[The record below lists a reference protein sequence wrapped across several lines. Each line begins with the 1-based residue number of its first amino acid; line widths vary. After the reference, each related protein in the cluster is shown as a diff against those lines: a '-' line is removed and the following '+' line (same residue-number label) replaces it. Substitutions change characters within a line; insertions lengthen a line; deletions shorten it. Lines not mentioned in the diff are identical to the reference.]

1 MSETFDCAKCSES
14 LYGRK
19 YIQTDNGP
27 YCVPCYDNTFAN
39 TCAECQQLIGHD
51 SRVRTGPDRAGNGR
65 RLAGGDKG
73 ASASAVLSRQELFYE
88 DRHFHEGCFRC
99 CRCQRSLADEPF
111 TCQDSELL
119 CNDCY
124 CSAFSSQ
131 CSACGETV
139 MPGTSPGALCM
150 WDWHAWH
157 LCRVLACARGCHAY
171 LIHT

>member
-1 MSETFDCAKCSES
+1 MPAPLPCS
-14 LYGRK
+14 L
-19 YIQTDNGP
+19 
-27 YCVPCYDNTFAN
+27 
-39 TCAECQQLIGHD
+39 
-51 SRVRTGPDRAGNGR
+51 
-65 RLAGGDKG
+65 
-73 ASASAVLSRQELFYE
+73 QELFYE

-139 MPGTSPGALCM
+139 MPGTSPGARRARAAQCLAIAQASCM
-150 WDWHAWH
+150 DEGLA
-157 LCRVLACARGCHAY
+157 RVRYIQGGLV
-171 LIHT
+171 L

>member
-1 MSETFDCAKCSES
+1 MGGGWREGIE
-14 LYGRK
+14 
-19 YIQTDNGP
+19 
-27 YCVPCYDNTFAN
+27 VPVPLRCF
-39 TCAECQQLIGHD
+39 CF
-51 SRVRTGPDRAGNGR
+51 
-65 RLAGGDKG
+65 
-73 ASASAVLSRQELFYE
+73 RQELFYE

-139 MPGTSPGALCM
+139 MPGTSPGAPGVWDRHAWPLCRVGSCM
-150 WDWHAWH
+150 CKGLAPLSDTHMEVYTGKTCTGSMSLETQGMQDLLCLYDLGTLACIGTGMHRDWHAQ
-157 LCRVLACARGCHAY
+157 VY
-171 LIHT
+171 T

>member
-1 MSETFDCAKCSES
+1 MPSPLPCS
-14 LYGRK
+14 
-19 YIQTDNGP
+19 P
-27 YCVPCYDNTFAN
+27 
-39 TCAECQQLIGHD
+39 
-51 SRVRTGPDRAGNGR
+51 
-65 RLAGGDKG
+65 
-73 ASASAVLSRQELFYE
+73 QELFYE

-139 MPGTSPGALCM
+139 MPGTSPGA
-150 WDWHAWH
+150 HHPPAT
-157 LCRVLACARGCHAY
+157 LASAQASC
-171 LIHT
+171 T

>member
-1 MSETFDCAKCSES
+1 MGGSWQEGA
-14 LYGRK
+14 
-19 YIQTDNGP
+19 N
-27 YCVPCYDNTFAN
+27 VPAP
-39 TCAECQQLIGHD
+39 LPR
-51 SRVRTGPDRAGNGR
+51 SP
-65 RLAGGDKG
+65 
-73 ASASAVLSRQELFYE
+73 QELFYE

-139 MPGTSPGALCM
+139 MPGMFPGAPGGSLC
-150 WDWHAWH
+150 
-157 LCRVLACARGCHAY
+157 VGLACLASV
-171 LIHT
+171 

>member
-1 MSETFDCAKCSES
+1 MGGSWQEGANVPAPLPRS
-14 LYGRK
+14 L
-19 YIQTDNGP
+19 
-27 YCVPCYDNTFAN
+27 
-39 TCAECQQLIGHD
+39 
-51 SRVRTGPDRAGNGR
+51 
-65 RLAGGDKG
+65 
-73 ASASAVLSRQELFYE
+73 QELFYE

-139 MPGTSPGALCM
+139 MPGMVPGAPRGSRCVGLVC
-150 WDWHAWH
+150 
-157 LCRVLACARGCHAY
+157 LASV
-171 LIHT
+171 

>member
-1 MSETFDCAKCSES
+1 MPAPLPCS
-14 LYGRK
+14 L
-19 YIQTDNGP
+19 
-27 YCVPCYDNTFAN
+27 
-39 TCAECQQLIGHD
+39 
-51 SRVRTGPDRAGNGR
+51 
-65 RLAGGDKG
+65 
-73 ASASAVLSRQELFYE
+73 QELFYE

-139 MPGTSPGALCM
+139 MPGTSPGA
-150 WDWHAWH
+150 
-157 LCRVLACARGCHAY
+157 CHAHAAQCLAIAQASCMDEGLARVRY
-171 LIHT
+171 IQGGLVL

>member
-1 MSETFDCAKCSES
+1 MPVS
-14 LYGRK
+14 
-19 YIQTDNGP
+19 
-27 YCVPCYDNTFAN
+27 VP
-39 TCAECQQLIGHD
+39 G
-51 SRVRTGPDRAGNGR
+51 SP
-65 RLAGGDKG
+65 
-73 ASASAVLSRQELFYE
+73 QELFYE

-139 MPGTSPGALCM
+139 MPGTFLGARGA
-150 WDWHAWH
+150 WDWRAHP
-157 LCRVLACARGCHAY
+157 
-171 LIHT
+171 IHTWRLGKALHMQHVPENLLCP

>member
-1 MSETFDCAKCSES
+1 MSEAFDCAKCSES

-19 YIQTDNGP
+19 YILTDNGP
-27 YCVPCYDNTFAN
+27 YCVPCYDTFAN
-39 TCAECQQLIGHD
+39 TCAKCQQLIGHD
-51 SRVRTGPDRAGNGR
+51 SR
-65 RLAGGDKG
+65 
-73 ASASAVLSRQELFYE
+73 ELFDE
-88 DRHFHEGCFRC
+88 DRHFHEGC

-139 MPGTSPGALCM
+139 MPGSRKLEYGGQTWHERCFLCSGCEQPLGSRSFVPDKGA
-150 WDWHAWH
+150 H
-157 LCRVLACARGCHAY
+157 Y
-171 LIHT
+171 